1 MVRRKHLILW
11 KRSQVRIMGKFFSVL
26 NILRTIPANYKES
39 LEYFSPLTGKS
50 VLEFLNNLWGLGTE
64 WEYGCRAR
72 SPSLAK
78 LGPWN
83 RFLGSLKV

>member
-1 MVRRKHLILW
+1 MVKRKRLILW
-11 KRSQVRIMGKFFSVL
+11 KRSQVRIRGNFFPVL

-64 WEYGCRAR
+64 WE
-72 SPSLAK
+72 
-78 LGPWN
+78 
-83 RFLGSLKV
+83 

>member
-1 MVRRKHLILW
+1 
-11 KRSQVRIMGKFFSVL
+11 MGKFFSVL

-64 WEYGCRAR
+64 WE
-72 SPSLAK
+72 
-78 LGPWN
+78 
-83 RFLGSLKV
+83 